1 MIFAPRGPLKR
12 VVGRLRSVPVM
23 HRVRDVLVSANST
36 AAERQKMDPQLRA
49 QLTAEFAPRVA
60 ELGALVGRDLSAWS
74 S

>member
-1 MIFAPRGPLKR
+1 
-12 VVGRLRSVPVM
+12 
-23 HRVRDVLVSANST
+23 
-36 AAERQKMDPQLRA
+36 MDPQLRA